1 MSKNLVIVESPAKA
15 RTIEKYL
22 GKDFQVLA
30 SYGHVRDLV
39 PKDGAVDPEADFAM
53 KYQLIDKNQ
62 KHMEKIA
69 QAVKKASTLY
79 LATDPDR
86 EGEAISWH
94 VYEVLRERGLLE
106 DKEVSRVV
114 FHEITKRAIQE
125 AINHP
130 RELSEQLVNAQQAR
144 RALDFLV
151 GFNLS
156 PLLWK
161 KVRRGLSAGR
171 VQSPALRLIAERED
185 QISAFKSREY
195 WTIGA
200 VAEHKNERL
209 TARLALFK
217 GEKVEQFTFTDE
229 TTVRAAEEAIDE
241 AARARHTGPGADES
255 LDATADG
262 ILTVANVDK
271 KQRRRNPAAPFTTS
285 TLQQEA
291 SRKLGFSA
299 QKTMMVAQRL
309 YEGIDIGDGSVGLI
323 TYMRTDSVTVATEA
337 LEELRALIKARY
349 GEENLPKQP
358 RRYTTKAKNAQEA
371 HEAVRPTSAARTP
384 EELKRHVEN
393 DYFRLYE
400 LIWKRTVACQM
411 SPAVFDTVALDLG
424 AGRATDGNI
433 RFRATGSVLV
443 RPGYMTVYQEGQ
455 DDSTQNDQD
464 RLLPPLKKGDEL
476 KLQEIV
482 SDQHFTEPP
491 PRYSEATLVKAL
503 EEYGIGR
510 PSTYASI
517 ISTLRNREYVE
528 MESRRFI
535 PTDVGKVVN
544 RFLTEHFSRYVDYE
558 FTAELE
564 NSLDAIA
571 RGESEWLPL
580 LREFWTP
587 FRQLIEHTE
596 SSVTR
601 EQASQARVLGTDP
614 KSGRPMSVRMGRYG
628 AFVQIG
634 TRDDDEKPLFA
645 GLRPG
650 QKMDDITM
658 EEGLD
663 LFKLPRDLG
672 ETPDGEPV
680 STSIGRF
687 GPYVRYGNK
696 YVSIRGDDAYTID
709 LERALELIEEKK
721 LADLNRIIQDFPDA
735 GIQVLN
741 GQYGPY
747 ITDGKKNARVPKD
760 REPGELTLEEC
771 QTLIAAA
778 PERRSRRGAK
788 KTAKKTPKKAAK
800 TTKKKAASKKT
811 KKIAKRR
818 ANKKTAQ
825 IRVSQTAPA
834 VAAESAA
841 DRTAADDGP
850 GDSHG

>member
-39 PKDGAVDPEADFAM
+39 PKDGAVDPDADFAM
-53 KYQLIDKNQ
+53 TYQLIDKNQ

-69 QAVKKASTLY
+69 QAVKNASTLY

-94 VYEVLRERGLLE
+94 VCEVLKERGLLK
-106 DKEVSRVV
+106 DKVVSRVV

-125 AINHP
+125 AIDHP
-130 RELSEQLVNAQQAR
+130 RELSEHLVNAQQAR

-185 QISAFKSREY
+185 QISAFESREY

-200 VAEHKNERL
+200 VAEHTGERL

-229 TTVRAAEEAIDE
+229 TIVRAAEAAINE
-241 AARARHTGPGADES
+241 AARTGHTGTGADEPF
-255 LDATADG
+255 DATANG

-309 YEGIDIGDGSVGLI
+309 YEGVDVGDGSVGLI

-349 GEENLPKQP
+349 GEENLPKEP

-371 HEAVRPTSAARTP
+371 HEAVRPTSAARIP
-384 EELKRHVEN
+384 EDLKRHVDN

-411 SPAVFDTVALDLG
+411 TPAVFDTVTLDLR
-424 AGRATDGNI
+424 AGRVTDGNI

-443 RPGYMTVYQEGQ
+443 KPGFMAVYQEGQ
-455 DDSTQNDQD
+455 DDSSQDDQD

-491 PRYSEATLVKAL
+491 PRFSEATLVKAL

-528 MESRRFI
+528 MENRRFV

-558 FTAELE
+558 FTAQLE
-564 NSLDAIA
+564 DSLDAIA

-614 KSGRPMSVRMGRYG
+614 KSGRPMSVRMGKYG

-634 TRDDDEKPLFA
+634 TRDDEEKPLFA

-658 EEGLD
+658 EEALD
-663 LFKLPRDLG
+663 LFKLPRNLG

-680 STSIGRF
+680 SASIGRF
-687 GPYVRYGNK
+687 GPYVRYGKK
-696 YVSIRGDDAYTID
+696 YVSIRGDDPYTIN
-709 LERALELIEEKK
+709 LERALELVEEKK

-741 GQYGPY
+741 GRYGPY
-747 ITDGKKNARVPKD
+747 ITDGKKNARVPKN

-771 QTLIAAA
+771 QTMVAAA
-778 PERRSRRGAK
+778 PERRGRRGAKKAANKPAKKKTKNTAK
-788 KTAKKTPKKAAK
+788 KTAKKRAK
-800 TTKKKAASKKT
+800 
-811 KKIAKRR
+811 
-818 ANKKTAQ
+818 KKTAQ
-825 IRVSQTAPA
+825 RRVSPTEPA
-834 VAAESAA
+834 VAA

-850 GDSHG
+850 GESHS